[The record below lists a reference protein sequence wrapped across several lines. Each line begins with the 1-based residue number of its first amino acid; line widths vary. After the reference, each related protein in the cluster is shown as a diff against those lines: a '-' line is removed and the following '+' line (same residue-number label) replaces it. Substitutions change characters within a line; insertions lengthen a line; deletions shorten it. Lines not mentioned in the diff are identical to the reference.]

1 MANSRITSRLDW
13 CHAAIFKY
21 ESIRLGRFNLHYVLI
36 MYATTI
42 RLQFYCQPRY
52 LEDPGQR
59 VEGIKAAI
67 PFLSSTHNVQKG
79 IPISRYYCLHSIVA
93 VSSESSL
100 DSQPSS
106 FRLSGLKFCIK
117 PPTTA
122 SETKSKMTS
131 RVNTSIGYQRLIC
144 VLTHLESCCVGLS
157 GSCMCPADHR
167 PDSND

>member
-67 PFLSSTHNVQKG
+67 PFLSSTHSVQKG

-131 RVNTSIGYQRLIC
+131 RVNNEHWVPAINLRLDSPGI
-144 VLTHLESCCVGLS
+144 VLRWLIRQLHVSS
-157 GSCMCPADHR
+157 RPAA
-167 PDSND
+167 